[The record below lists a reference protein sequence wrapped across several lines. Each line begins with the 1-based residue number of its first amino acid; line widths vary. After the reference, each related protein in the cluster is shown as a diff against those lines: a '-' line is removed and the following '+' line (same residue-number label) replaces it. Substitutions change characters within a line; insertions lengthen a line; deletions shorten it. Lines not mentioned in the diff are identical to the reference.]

1 VVELLRRSMG
11 ELTPAERRIA
21 RAVLAGM
28 SQGGFLSLRCA
39 LTHPNI
45 VRALILIDTQAG
57 QEDPERLKGHM
68 QLANAWAEQ
77 GLSDELAAIIEGII
91 PFIPTTSTPGAI
103 AVQVL
108 TFLDGLVKSGQ
119 LVAPTSPTAGS

>member
-1 VVELLRRSMG
+1 MDRLVFQSQVLSACTTLASPGTPDHHALKAKLGIGLPDFAGLLPVVEQVA
-11 ELTPAERRIA
+11 P
-21 RAVLAGM
+21 
-28 SQGGFLSLRCA
+28 
-39 LTHPNI
+39 
-45 VRALILIDTQAG
+45 
-57 QEDPERLKGHM
+57 
-68 QLANAWAEQ
+68 
-77 GLSDELAAIIEGII
+77 AIIEGII